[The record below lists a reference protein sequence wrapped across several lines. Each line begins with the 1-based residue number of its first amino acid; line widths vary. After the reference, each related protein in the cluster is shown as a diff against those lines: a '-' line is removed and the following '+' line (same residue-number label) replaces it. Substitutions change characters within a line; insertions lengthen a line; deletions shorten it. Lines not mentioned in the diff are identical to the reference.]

1 MATVSEILPESPQP
15 GVEAALAWLNR
26 AHVDPR
32 HGPPDRNL
40 T

>member
-1 MATVSEILPESPQP
+1 MATVSEIVPESLQP
-15 GVEAALAWLNR
+15 EAEAASPWLNR
-26 AHVDPR
+26 ADADPR